1 MGYLLAINTSRRN
14 KLPKDATPAEWAR
27 FNDAFRNVELTP
39 GEIASCIRAG
49 YAIAPQCDGRR
60 KRDNWRLAQH
70 IGIDLDNGLIAWD
83 DLVHMPLVDQHAS
96 MVHTTASHTPE
107 HPRYRV
113 LFLLSEPMRDPDA
126 YTYAVRCFLK
136 AFGTADEHCKD
147 PARLF
152 FGAAGCSLVLMPDNV
167 ITPDDLAYIM
177 ATWPA
182 DDARAGAE
190 NVSNWTQN
198 NPPAAPFYSVNS
210 SNSAIAQWPA
220 DDAGGI
226 VSPSDV
232 SPARKDAHLEAL
244 LSKIRYCPD
253 GEKWATLRDVS
264 ITLGGYAAA
273 GYFDVNNIRGLLRQ
287 AIEARRATVASM
299 PAAYDTID
307 SGLAYGAMRPL
318 YYEASAR
325 PAHHTPP
332 PADARHR
339 LRWIMERRIAELE
352 DAILAADMETCPD
365 FESMA
370 REYSILQERLAA

>member
-1 MGYLLAINTSRRN
+1 MAFLIAVNTSRRN
-14 KLPKDATPAEWAR
+14 KLPKDTPDIEWAR
-27 FNDAFRNVELTP
+27 YNDAFQNVELTP
-39 GEIASCIRAG
+39 GEIASRIRAG

-60 KRDNWRLAQH
+60 KRENFRLAQH
-70 IGIDLDNGLIAWD
+70 IGIDLDEGDRVWD
-83 DLVHMPLVDQHAS
+83 DLLQMPLVDQHAAI
-96 MVHTTASHTPE
+96 VHTTASHTPE

-113 LFLLSEPMRDPDA
+113 LFLLSEPIRDPA
-126 YTYAVRCFLK
+126 VYTHAVRCFLK
-136 AFGTADEHCKD
+136 AFGTADKQCKD
-147 PARLF
+147 AARMF
-152 FGAAGCSLVLMPDNV
+152 FGAAGCSLLLMPDNV

-182 DDARAGAE
+182 DAPTITTPLDGQPAAG
-190 NVSNWTQN
+190 VTTVTP
-198 NPPAAPFYSVNS
+198 PPA
-210 SNSAIAQWPA
+210 
-220 DDAGGI
+220 DAGGI
-226 VSPSDV
+226 VSPSDL
-232 SPARKDAHLEAL
+232 SPARRDAHLAAL

-273 GYFDVNNIRGLLRQ
+273 GYFDIHNIRGLLRQ

-307 SGLAYGAMRPL
+307 SGLTYGAMRPL

-370 REYSILQERLAA
+370 REYSILQERLAAVP